1 MRFLNRK
8 WAEGGYDDYTT
19 HLYLG
24 VYLRHLEDI
33 APDAPQNL
41 RVLGAVSQGHN
52 LAGSQIAATRLDRAA
67 KVFHLVISVRTIEGD
82 GYLEIRY
89 EGIDPDAVDE
99 HAFEGVDYL
108 LTDEIDVA
116 PGGEQWEHRILL
128 SPDGEFVVRFKDLQ
142 LKLDLPKG
150 GQDE

>member
-33 APDAPQNL
+33 APDAPQNV
-41 RVLGAVSQGHN
+41 RVLGAISQGHN
-52 LAGSQIAATRLDRAA
+52 LAGTEVAATRLDHEA

-82 GYLEIRY
+82 GFMEIRY
-89 EGIDPDAVDE
+89 LGIDPDAVDE
-99 HAFEGVDYL
+99 HAFDGVDYL
-108 LTDEIDVA
+108 LTDELDIA
-116 PGGEQWEHRILL
+116 PGGELYEHRILL
-128 SPDGEFVVRFKDLQ
+128 SPDGEFVIHFKDLQ
-142 LKLDLPKG
+142 LNLSRPEG
-150 GQDE
+150 EEE